1 MQYTHALLLL
11 ALVGW
16 LDSSGTSILAQERTL
31 LPRTSS
37 SEDTALHP
45 GVPPTP
51 QFLQVEVDIGAGG
64 LGPIRLHYYPPWV
77 ALHRPQL
84 RVGRARTEQPPEV
97 DTAPLLE
104 GGADQLHHALEQA
117 LDRAQ
122 PPRTAAE
129 DHAPP

>member
-1 MQYTHALLLL
+1 MKYTHALLLL

-16 LDSSGTSILAQERTL
+16 LGSGGSSVLAQETPLSSRTPL
-31 LPRTSS
+31 SQ
-37 SEDTALHP
+37 DMALNP

-64 LGPIRLHYYPPWV
+64 LGPIRLHYYLPWV
-77 ALHRPQL
+77 AMRRPQL
-84 RVGRARTEQPPEV
+84 RVGPARTEEPPEAE
-97 DTAPLLE
+97 TAPPLE

-122 PPRTAAE
+122 PPG
-129 DHAPP
+129 APSP

>member
-1 MQYTHALLLL
+1 VQYTHVLLLL

-16 LDSSGTSILAQERTL
+16 LDSGRSSILAQDITRPSHTL
-31 LPRTSS
+31 T
-37 SEDTALHP
+37 SEDTTLNP

-51 QFLQVEVDIGAGG
+51 QFLQAEVDIGAGG

-77 ALHRPQL
+77 ALHRPQI
-84 RVGRARTEQPPEV
+84 RVGEARTAPPPEAE
-97 DTAPLLE
+97 TAPPLG

-122 PPRTAAE
+122 PRE
-129 DHAPP
+129 APSR